1 MQSGD
6 FSDLPNPFAA
16 VSLRQSR
23 PRKVALVRAIKFL
36 VLVAVCFAIVLGI
49 SIGSKQY
56 LLHRL
61 TANFDSQSSAE
72 QQRRVIQLAQLGPA
86 AIAPLVNTLLCD
98 DLDVARTAYDRVR
111 DLQNEWT
118 VLPPATRRARHD
130 QVVAAIESIAVRLPD
145 DRTGWAATLLQQ
157 TITEF
162 VSASDEPSRDL
173 YARTN
178 RALDKLTLSSRS
190 GPSVLTDQPFDP
202 AQPQRLRVT
211 PTPLPVAATDA
222 DWVQWPP
229 AEEPAPSIYKSAAA
243 KLQPLAPEDSV
254 VLRSV
259 EAVPI
264 EPQNI
269 AVSKPATVETSF
281 QIKQV
286 QSTEPITDSPMSAYD
301 DSSVMSWLSSGH
313 AALREQATLELMS
326 RGYSQQELSLAQRI
340 AGADVA
346 TRCELVDL
354 IAREPSIDP
363 RPWLHLLSRDEHRNV
378 RLAVASVIATMNDP
392 EADDFLQSWLI
403 KETDPSVAARL
414 RRIRN

>member
-36 VLVAVCFAIVLGI
+36 VLIAVCFALVLGI
-49 SIGSKQY
+49 SVGSKQY

-61 TANFDSQSSAE
+61 NANFDTQSPAE

-86 AIAPLVNTLLCD
+86 AIAPLVEKLLCN
-98 DLDVARTAYDRVR
+98 DLDVARTAYDQIRE
-111 DLQNEWT
+111 LQNEWT
-118 VLPPATRRARHD
+118 VLPPTTRRSRHD
-130 QVVAAIESIAVRLPD
+130 QVVTAIESIAVRLPD

-157 TITEF
+157 TIAEF
-162 VSASDEPSRDL
+162 VSSPDAPARDL

-178 RALDKLTLSSRS
+178 QTLDKLTLSTRS
-190 GPSVLTDQPFDP
+190 GPSVLTDQPLDP
-202 AQPQRLRVT
+202 SQPRRLRVA
-211 PTPLPVAATDA
+211 PAPLPIDFAGVDPVG
-222 DWVQWPP
+222 D
-229 AEEPAPSIYKSAAA
+229 EPAPSIYKSAAA
-243 KLQPLAPEDSV
+243 PLQPVAPEDSV
-254 VLRSV
+254 VLRPIDSTLIQPQ
-259 EAVPI
+259 AV
-264 EPQNI
+264 
-269 AVSKPATVETSF
+269 AMSKPATVETSF
-281 QIKQV
+281 QINQV

-301 DSSVMSWLSSGH
+301 DPSVMSWLSSGH
-313 AALREQATLELMS
+313 ATLREQATLELMS
-326 RGYSQQELSLAQRI
+326 RGYSQRELSLAQRI

-363 RPWLHLLSRDEHRNV
+363 RPWLYLLSRDEHRNV

-392 EADDFLQSWLI
+392 EADRFLQSWLI
-403 KETDPSVAARL
+403 NETDPSVAARL